1 MSEYI
6 ITKEQIEELNRANGG
21 MQIVTSW
28 LSCYTIWDTFD
39 EISNVYPVE
48 KSKHI
53 AVTLP
58 EIVRCRDCRYYDEI
72 IHACERFDS
81 IKQDNVSYVFDD
93 GFCAWGERR
102 DE

>member
-6 ITKEQIEELNRANGG
+6 YGTDEHEGH
-21 MQIVTSW
+21 W
-28 LSCYTIWDTFD
+28 LTG
-39 EISNVYPVE
+39 E
-48 KSKHI
+48 
-53 AVTLP
+53 

-102 DE
+102 GE